1 MSEWDYS
8 FTQNRELSWL
18 KFNDRVL
25 EEAEDSFVPLLER
38 LKFISIFTSNLD
50 EFYMV
55 RCGSLYDLSI
65 VDDHYLDN
73 KTGLNAHDQLDA
85 IFDRT
90 KFMYKNR
97 DEVFESLNFLLKAE
111 GIYDLDFGDLTKG
124 ETKFINKYFFNYIS
138 PVLSPQ
144 IIDVHHPF
152 PHLLNKSLNIMLIL
166 KNGSEILYGLIPVP
180 SSLPK
185 IIYFPNNEMRFILL
199 EKIIYEYA
207 NEVFSNYKVE
217 FKTILSVTRNAD
229 ITLSNSPID
238 DDEDYRGYMK
248 KILKKRTRL
257 APIRLELYKYSDSN
271 LTEFLTN
278 KLNIQDNQVQ
288 ISKTPLEMS
297 YVFDLYKHVKD
308 KNGLIFHKLSFNPY
322 YPKIPQTVNDGPII
336 PQLKKKDFLFNF
348 PYDSMEPFLKLLK
361 EAANDKNVI
370 SVKIT
375 IYRLARSS
383 SIIKYLLEARENGK
397 DVTVIIELRARFD
410 EANNIHYAGLLEE
423 AGCTVLYGFEDYK
436 LHSKVCLIT
445 RRERN
450 KIQYITQLGTGN
462 YNERTVKLYTDLSFV
477 TTKTSI
483 GEDAM
488 LFFKNMA
495 ISNLYGEYDKLLVAP
510 FGLKDHLIKMIDIEI
525 DKAENDLPANIIMK
539 MNSLTDRELINMLST
554 ASTAGV
560 KIKLIVRGICCLI
573 PGLPNKTENIE
584 IISIVGRF
592 LEHSRIYCFGTG
604 EDVSIYLSSADFM
617 TRNTEKRVEI
627 AFPIEDMMLK
637 KRIMSTLNIMLNDNL
652 KARKINDNGDYEKII
667 RGVDL
672 IDSQN
677 YFMHDDFRII
687 EKEEETS
694 NESIFSK
701 LVNLFKRIK
710 TEN

>member
-1 MSEWDYS
+1 MSRWDYS
-8 FTQNRELSWL
+8 YTQNRELSWL
-18 KFNDRVL
+18 KFNERVL
-25 EEAEDSFVPLLER
+25 EEAEDLFVPLLER

-65 VDDHYLDN
+65 IDDKYLDN
-73 KTGLNAHDQLDA
+73 KTGLNAHDQLEA
-85 IFDRT
+85 IYDKT
-90 KFMYKNR
+90 KYLYKNR
-97 DEVFESLNFLLKAE
+97 DDVFDSLNQLLKDE
-111 GIYDLDFGDLTKG
+111 GIVDLEFSDLTND
-124 ETKFINKYFFNYIS
+124 EMKFVNKYFFDFIF

-144 IIDVHHPF
+144 VIDVQHPF
-152 PHLLNKSLNIMLIL
+152 PHMLNKSLNVMLLL
-166 KNGSEILYGLIPVP
+166 KNQSETLYGLIPIP

-185 IIYFPNNEMRFILL
+185 LVYMPEDKNRFILL

-207 NEVFSNYKVE
+207 GEVFSNYKVK
-217 FKTILSVTRNAD
+217 FKTVVSVTRNAD
-229 ITLSNSPID
+229 IVLSNSNLD

-257 APIRLELYKYSDSN
+257 APIRLEFYKYSDSK
-271 LTEFLTN
+271 LTKFLCE
-278 KLNIQDNQVQ
+278 KLNIQKNQAFV
-288 ISKTPLEMS
+288 SNTPLDMT
-297 YVFDLYKHVKD
+297 YIFDLYSHVKD
-308 KNGLIFHKLSFNPY
+308 VNEYIFNKLSFAPFN
-322 YPKIPQTVNDGPII
+322 PKIPDTVKDGSII
-336 PQLKKKDFLFNF
+336 SQLKKKDFLFNY
-348 PYDSMEPFLKLLK
+348 PYDSIEPFLRLLK
-361 EAANDKNVI
+361 EAANDENVI

-383 SIIKYLLEARENGK
+383 SVIKYLLEACENGK

-410 EANNIHYAGLLEE
+410 EANNIHYAGLLQE

-436 LHSKVCLIT
+436 LHSKICLIT

-462 YNERTVKLYTDLSFV
+462 YNEKTVKLYTDMCFI
-477 TTKTSI
+477 TRDNAI

-495 ISNLYGEYDKLLVAP
+495 ISNINGDYEKLLVAP
-510 FGLKDHLIKMIDIEI
+510 YGLKNKFIEKI
-525 DKAENDLPANIIMK
+525 EDEIEKVRNQKPAAITMK
-539 MNSLTDRELINMLST
+539 MNSLTDRELIDMLQK
-554 ASTAGV
+554 ASEAGV
-560 KIKLIVRGICCLI
+560 KVKLIIRGICCII
-573 PGLPNKTENIE
+573 PGLPGKTDNIE

-604 EDVSIYLSSADFM
+604 DDLEIYLSSADLM

-627 AFPIEDMMLK
+627 AFPIEKPVLK
-637 KRIMSTLNIMLNDNL
+637 KRIMSILNIMLNDNL
-652 KARKINDNGDYEKII
+652 KARRINGHGDYEKII

-687 EKEEETS
+687 EEETEEIS
-694 NESIFSK
+694 FFSK
-701 LVNLFKRIK
+701 LKHLFK
-710 TEN
+710 

>member
-1 MSEWDYS
+1 MSRWDYS
-8 FTQNRELSWL
+8 YTQNRELSWL
-18 KFNDRVL
+18 KFNERVL
-25 EEAEDSFVPLLER
+25 EEAEDLFVPLLER

-65 VDDHYLDN
+65 VNDKYLDN
-73 KTGLNAHDQLDA
+73 KTGLNAHDQLEA
-85 IFDRT
+85 IYDKTESLYRI
-90 KFMYKNR
+90 R
-97 DEVFESLNFLLKAE
+97 DEVFESLNQLLKDQE
-111 GIYDLDFGDLTKG
+111 IVDLEFSDLTSD
-124 ETKFINKYFFNYIS
+124 EMKFVNKYFFEFIF

-144 IIDVHHPF
+144 VIDIQHPF
-152 PHLLNKSLNIMLIL
+152 PHLLNKSLNVMLIL
-166 KNGSEILYGLIPVP
+166 KNQSETLYGLIPIP

-185 IIYFPNNEMRFILL
+185 IVYMPEDKQRFILL

-207 NEVFSNYKVE
+207 DEVFSNYKVK
-217 FKTILSVTRNAD
+217 FKTVVSVTRNAD
-229 ITLSNSPID
+229 VVLSNSSLD

-248 KILKKRTRL
+248 KILRKRTRL
-257 APIRLELYKYSDSN
+257 APIRLELFKYSDSK
-271 LTEFLTN
+271 LTKFLCE
-278 KLNIQDNQVQ
+278 KLNIQKNQVFV
-288 ISKTPLEMS
+288 SNTPLEMG
-297 YVFDLYKHVKD
+297 YVFDLYTHVKEV
-308 KNGLIFHKLSFNPY
+308 NEYIFNKLSFTPFNPKV
-322 YPKIPQTVNDGPII
+322 PDTVKDGSII
-336 PQLKKKDFLFNF
+336 SQLKKREFLFNY
-348 PYDSMEPFLKLLK
+348 PYDSIEPFLRLLK
-361 EAANDKNVI
+361 EAANDENVI

-383 SIIKYLLEARENGK
+383 SVIKYLLEARENGK

-436 LHSKVCLIT
+436 LHSKICLIT
-445 RRERN
+445 RKDRN

-462 YNERTVKLYTDLSFV
+462 YNEKTVKLYTDMCFI
-477 TTKTSI
+477 TTDKTI

-495 ISNLYGEYDKLLVAP
+495 ISNINGDYEKLLVAP
-510 FGLKDHLIKMIDIEI
+510 YGLKNIFIEKI
-525 DKAENDLPANIIMK
+525 ENEIEKVKNQKPAAITMK
-539 MNSLTDRELINMLST
+539 MNSLTDRELIDMLQK
-554 ASTAGV
+554 ASEAGV
-560 KIKLIVRGICCLI
+560 KVKLIIRGICCII
-573 PGLPNKTENIE
+573 PGLPGKTDNIE

-604 EDVSIYLSSADFM
+604 DDLEIYLSSADLM

-627 AFPIEDMMLK
+627 AFPIEKSVLK
-637 KRIMSTLNIMLNDNL
+637 KRIMSILNIMLNDNL
-652 KARKINDNGDYEKII
+652 KARRINEKGDYEKII

-687 EKEEETS
+687 EEETEEIS
-694 NESIFSK
+694 FFSRLK
-701 LVNLFKRIK
+701 HLFK
-710 TEN
+710 

>member
-1 MSEWDYS
+1 MSRWDYS
-8 FTQNRELSWL
+8 YTQNRELSWL
-18 KFNDRVL
+18 KFNKRVL
-25 EEAEDSFVPLLER
+25 EEAEDLFVPLLER

-65 VDDHYLDN
+65 INDKYLDN
-73 KTGLNAHDQLDA
+73 KTGLNAHDQLET
-85 IFDRT
+85 IYDRT
-90 KFMYKNR
+90 KYLYKDR
-97 DEVFESLNFLLKAE
+97 DDVFDSLNQLLKDE
-111 GIYDLDFGDLTKG
+111 GIVDLEFSELTD
-124 ETKFINKYFFNYIS
+124 EEMKFVNKYFFDFIF

-144 IIDVHHPF
+144 VIDVQHPF
-152 PHLLNKSLNIMLIL
+152 PHMLNKSLNVMLLL
-166 KNGSEILYGLIPVP
+166 KNQSETLYGLIPIP

-185 IIYFPNNEMRFILL
+185 LIYMPENKNRFILL

-207 NEVFSNYKVE
+207 GEVFSNYKVK
-217 FKTILSVTRNAD
+217 FKTVVSVTRNAD
-229 ITLSNSPID
+229 VVLSNSNLD

-257 APIRLELYKYSDSN
+257 APIRLEFYRYSDSK
-271 LTEFLTN
+271 LTKFLCE
-278 KLNIQDNQVQ
+278 KLNIQKNQVFV
-288 ISKTPLEMS
+288 SNTPLEMS
-297 YVFDLYKHVKD
+297 YVFDLYSHVKD
-308 KNGLIFHKLSFNPY
+308 VNEYIFNKLSFTPFN
-322 YPKIPQTVNDGPII
+322 PKIPETVKDGSII
-336 PQLKKKDFLFNF
+336 SQLKKKDFLFNY
-348 PYDSMEPFLKLLK
+348 PYDSIEPFLRLLK
-361 EAANDKNVI
+361 EAANDENVI

-383 SIIKYLLEARENGK
+383 SVIKYLLEACENGK

-410 EANNIHYAGLLEE
+410 EANNIHYAGLLQE

-436 LHSKVCLIT
+436 LHSKICLIT
-445 RRERN
+445 RRDRN

-462 YNERTVKLYTDLSFV
+462 YNEKTVKLYTDMCFI
-477 TTKTSI
+477 TTDKVI

-495 ISNLYGEYDKLLVAP
+495 ISNINGDYEKLLVAP
-510 FGLKDHLIKMIDIEI
+510 YGLKNKFIEKI
-525 DKAENDLPANIIMK
+525 EAEIEKVRNQKPAAITMK
-539 MNSLTDRELINMLST
+539 MNSLTDRELIDMLQK
-554 ASTAGV
+554 ASEAGV
-560 KIKLIVRGICCLI
+560 KIKLIIRGICCII
-573 PGLPNKTENIE
+573 PGLPGKTDNIE

-604 EDVSIYLSSADFM
+604 DDLEIYLSSADLM

-627 AFPIEDMMLK
+627 AFPIEKSVLK
-637 KRIMSTLNIMLNDNL
+637 KRIMSILNIMLNDNL
-652 KARKINDNGDYEKII
+652 KARRINDKGDYEKII

-687 EKEEETS
+687 EEETEDLS
-694 NESIFSK
+694 FFSRLK
-701 LVNLFKRIK
+701 HLFK
-710 TEN
+710 